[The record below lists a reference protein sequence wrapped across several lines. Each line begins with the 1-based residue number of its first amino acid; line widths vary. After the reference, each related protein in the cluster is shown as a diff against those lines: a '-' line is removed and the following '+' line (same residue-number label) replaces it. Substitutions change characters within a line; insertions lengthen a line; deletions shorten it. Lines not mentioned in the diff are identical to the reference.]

1 MEISALYHRPDS
13 EMAYLKTK
21 DAFQIRLRTKHGDVK
36 EVKLLYGDP
45 YGNKVN
51 EKDEST
57 WEHDVILMEKT
68 FETKYHDYWETEV
81 KMPLNRLQYAFHLVG
96 NDGEEI
102 LYDDRRVMPYTEEN
116 EGKLS
121 CFRMPYLHEIDRVK
135 TPEWVRKTV
144 WYQIFPER
152 FANGDKTNDPNG
164 TLPWGSA
171 DPTPTNFFGG
181 DLKGILDHLDYLQ
194 DLGVNG
200 LYLCPIFTATSNH
213 KYDTVDYFGID
224 PAFGDK
230 ETLKELVDAAHERG
244 MHVMLDAV
252 FNHMGDFSMQWK
264 DVQKYGENSRF
275 AKWFHINK
283 FPVSYDE
290 TKNAEHAENLTYEV
304 FSTTPHMPK
313 LNTANE
319 ETAEYLLEIAQYW
332 IKEFDIDAWRL
343 DVANEIDH
351 HFWKRFYAAT
361 HELKS
366 DFYIL
371 GEVWHSAQEW
381 VEQEEFDAVMNY
393 PFTESIA
400 LDFVN
405 HETTAKEMVSMLSE
419 HLMKYRDQTNEV
431 MLNAMDTHDT
441 ARLLTLCHGNKEL
454 QRQTLAF
461 MFTQPGAP
469 CVYYG
474 TEVGLDGGFDPG
486 CRKCMIWDEEKQ
498 DHEMFAFMQKL
509 IKLRKDYAD
518 IWSKGKV
525 EYRNVCDETNS
536 LEVVR
541 SFDGAELHCF
551 FNMGE
556 KALEAP
562 CFGEV
567 LLGQNL
573 KDDKV
578 EKDGFIIVR
587 K

>member
-1 MEISALYHRPDS
+1 MRQWIKRKLKNRKNKKTTIYMELLKLLILSFVISFAFLIVVDRVTGNLVDEYYDSIDYEERETNRYARQFQNYIEKNDLKSTDKKKLDKWVLKKRVLLIAIYKKNRIVYNCSGVSASALED
-13 EMAYLKTK
+13 
-21 DAFQIRLRTKHGDVK
+21 Q
-36 EVKLLYGDP
+36 
-45 YGNKVN
+45 
-51 EKDEST
+51 
-57 WEHDVILMEKT
+57 
-68 FETKYHDYWETEV
+68 
-81 KMPLNRLQYAFHLVG
+81 
-96 NDGEEI
+96 
-102 LYDDRRVMPYTEEN
+102 
-116 EGKLS
+116 
-121 CFRMPYLHEIDRVK
+121 
-135 TPEWVRKTV
+135 
-144 WYQIFPER
+144 
-152 FANGDKTNDPNG
+152 
-164 TLPWGSA
+164 
-171 DPTPTNFFGG
+171 
-181 DLKGILDHLDYLQ
+181 
-194 DLGVNG
+194 
-200 LYLCPIFTATSNH
+200 
-213 KYDTVDYFGID
+213 
-224 PAFGDK
+224 
-230 ETLKELVDAAHERG
+230 
-244 MHVMLDAV
+244 
-252 FNHMGDFSMQWK
+252 
-264 DVQKYGENSRF
+264 
-275 AKWFHINK
+275 
-283 FPVSYDE
+283 
-290 TKNAEHAENLTYEV
+290 AEHAENLTYEV

-562 CFGEV
+562 CSGEV

-573 KDDKV
+573 KDDKI
-578 EKDGFIIVR
+578 EKDGFIIV
-587 K
+587 KK